1 MTLLHHG
8 GFVTTY
14 KYAVLLALL
23 DLCREQCARDGG
35 PPTMLTT
42 AQVAHK
48 VVEIYWPQTMPFEG
62 EAILRQNSGG
72 QARIVTL
79 IADFR
84 REHAPDGRSIARA
97 RLDAPAEFRRLER
110 EVEWKLVE
118 MPLPRLQR
126 VGRGVDA
133 FIYDIAWGDQ
143 IRRREFEGSAFD
155 NRLLLRP
162 GAGEHLVALSGV
174 IRPLIHRQWIAQV
187 TMINDLPERR
197 LERFLFGRERARLG
211 LVCAPLLELQGGA
224 CFYCERRIVTDAEVD
239 HFIPWSRHPEDGLDN
254 LVVAHGR
261 CNGNKSDHLAD
272 AAHVDRWVR
281 RVTEDREALAE
292 VERATRWERAA
303 LRTENV
309 IRSIYRGL
317 PESVALWHAPGE
329 FVPVD
334 HRRLSEAFRSLDL
347 HAA

>member
-42 AQVAHK
+42 AQVARK
-48 VVEIYWPQTMPFEG
+48 VVEIYWPQAQPFEG
-62 EAILRQNSGG
+62 QVILRQNSGR
-72 QARIVTL
+72 QARILTL

-84 REHAPDGRSIARA
+84 REHVADGGSVARA
-97 RLDAPAEFRRLER
+97 RLGAPDAFHRLER
-110 EVEWKLVE
+110 EVEWKLVQ

-126 VGRGVDA
+126 VGRSVDA
-133 FIYDIAWGDQ
+133 FIYEIAWGEQ
-143 IRRREFEGSAFD
+143 IRRREFEGAVFD

-174 IRPLIHRQWIAQV
+174 IRPLIHRHWIAQV

-197 LERFLFGRERARLG
+197 LEQFLFGRERVRLSP
-211 LVCAPLLELQGGA
+211 VCEPLLELQRGR
-224 CFYCERRIVTDAEVD
+224 CFYCERLIVADAEVD

-272 AAHVDRWVR
+272 ATHVERWVT
-281 RVTEDREALAE
+281 RVTRDREALAQVAE
-292 VERATRWERAA
+292 ETQWERAA
-303 LRTENV
+303 VRTVNV
-309 IRSIYRGL
+309 LRSIYRGL
-317 PESVALWHAPGE
+317 PESVALWHARDE
-329 FVPVD
+329 FVPID
-334 HRRLSEAFRSLDL
+334 HPRLAEAFRSLDR